1 MGTDKSLILSSLP
14 KSVTMPVAMSV
25 SEQVGGVPSLTA
37 AFVVIAGITGTI
49 TPLLLKWSRVTN
61 SVGKG
66 IGFGCASH
74 IMGVMRAMKITNMK
88 VLLDR

>member
-49 TPLLLKWSRVTN
+49 TPLIKMEPCYKLSW
-61 SVGKG
+61 
-66 IGFGCASH
+66 
-74 IMGVMRAMKITNMK
+74 
-88 VLLDR
+88 

>member
-37 AFVVIAGITGTI
+37 LS
-49 TPLLLKWSRVTN
+49 LLSQ
-61 SVGKG
+61 
-66 IGFGCASH
+66 
-74 IMGVMRAMKITNMK
+74 
-88 VLLDR
+88 VLLERLHPFIKMEPCYKLSW

>member
-37 AFVVIAGITGTI
+37 LS
-49 TPLLLKWSRVTN
+49 LLSQ
-61 SVGKG
+61 
-66 IGFGCASH
+66 
-74 IMGVMRAMKITNMK
+74 
-88 VLLDR
+88 VLLERLQDPFY